1 MKYRIFFFLSL
12 LLMPLSAGG
21 LFLAFLSLPTTSLL
35 FCITELF
42 SATASLSAILF
53 FGIGFFQMVKEQN
66 TKSELALLKQQQ
78 EVSSIQEQQLSNLQ
92 KDTIHNKK
100 SFYHHLET
108 IQKAIRSEQYTEALS
123 SLESLLLRPSRSN
136 PASYCADSYINAVLQ
151 FKQEEAHRYGIS
163 VNYQILLPD
172 LQLLKNFSASELS
185 CILFNLLD
193 NGIEACIQSEKATPE
208 IHLQIHTEG
217 TMLCIHI
224 ENTKTPARTFQ
235 KTTTKSAAIRHG
247 FGLGIIE
254 TIVEKY
260 GGICHFTDQG
270 DSFDSSIILNY
281 QENRRYP
288 ISNDTYCNLR
298 RH

>member
-151 FKQEEAHRYGIS
+151 FKQEAHRYGIS

-217 TMLCIHI
+217 TMLCIHM

>member
-151 FKQEEAHRYGIS
+151 FKQEEAHRDGIS
-163 VNYQILLPD
+163 VNYQIL
-172 LQLLKNFSASELS
+172 LLKNFSASELS

-217 TMLCIHI
+217 TMLCIHM

>member
-1 MKYRIFFFLSL
+1 MQRHHF
-12 LLMPLSAGG
+12 PLSY
-21 LFLAFLSLPTTSLL
+21 SLGSV
-35 FCITELF
+35 FSDGKRTEHKKRTC
-42 SATASLSAILF
+42 SVKATAGSILHS
-53 FGIGFFQMVKEQN
+53 GATIIQPAERYYP
-66 TKSELALLKQQQ
+66 QQ
-78 EVSSIQEQQLSNLQ
+78 
-92 KDTIHNKK
+92 K

-217 TMLCIHI
+217 TMLCIHM

-254 TIVEKY
+254 TIV
-260 GGICHFTDQG
+260 
-270 DSFDSSIILNY
+270 
-281 QENRRYP
+281 
-288 ISNDTYCNLR
+288 
-298 RH
+298 

>member
-12 LLMPLSAGG
+12 LLIPLSVGG
-21 LFLAFLSLPTTSLL
+21 LFFAFLSLPTTSLL

-163 VNYQILLPD
+163 VN
-172 LQLLKNFSASELS
+172 
-185 CILFNLLD
+185 
-193 NGIEACIQSEKATPE
+193 
-208 IHLQIHTEG
+208 
-217 TMLCIHI
+217 
-224 ENTKTPARTFQ
+224 
-235 KTTTKSAAIRHG
+235 
-247 FGLGIIE
+247 
-254 TIVEKY
+254 
-260 GGICHFTDQG
+260 
-270 DSFDSSIILNY
+270 
-281 QENRRYP
+281 
-288 ISNDTYCNLR
+288 
-298 RH
+298 

>member
-217 TMLCIHI
+217 TMLCIHM

-247 FGLGIIE
+247 FGLGI
-254 TIVEKY
+254 IVEKY

>member
-12 LLMPLSAGG
+12 LLMPLSACG
-21 LFLAFLSLPTTSLL
+21 LSLAFLYLPTTSLL

-108 IQKAIRSEQYTEALS
+108 IQKAIRSGQYTEALS

-136 PASYCADSYINAVLQ
+136 LVSCCADSYINAV
-151 FKQEEAHRYGIS
+151 
-163 VNYQILLPD
+163 
-172 LQLLKNFSASELS
+172 
-185 CILFNLLD
+185 
-193 NGIEACIQSEKATPE
+193 QSERAAPE
-208 IHLQIHTEG
+208 IRLQIHTEG
-217 TMLCIHI
+217 TMLCIHM
-224 ENTKTPARTFQ
+224 ENTKTPAQTFQ

>member
-78 EVSSIQEQQLSNLQ
+78 EQLSNLQ
-92 KDTIHNKK
+92 KDTIHNEK

-217 TMLCIHI
+217 TMLCIHM